1 MYICIFRH
9 VFHCTM
15 TDSVQNEKKTLS
27 SSLASLLCKKL
38 NILEF
43 SKSFWNC

>member
-1 MYICIFRH
+1 ML
-9 VFHCTM
+9 FHCTM

-27 SSLASLLCKKL
+27 SLLACLLCKKM

-43 SKSFWNC
+43 SKSF